1 MRQEA
6 TGGISGKDVM
16 KLKTAEITEPYQ
28 KKWGSTEKNV
38 GPGEILSIIISANV
52 SI

>member
-28 KKWGSTEKNV
+28 KN
-38 GPGEILSIIISANV
+38 GEALKRMWDLGKF
-52 SI
+52 